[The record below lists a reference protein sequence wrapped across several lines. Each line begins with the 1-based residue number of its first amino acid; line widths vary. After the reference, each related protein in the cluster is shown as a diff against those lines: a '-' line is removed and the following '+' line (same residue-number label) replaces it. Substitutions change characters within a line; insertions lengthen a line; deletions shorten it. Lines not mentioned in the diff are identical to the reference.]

1 MNINAGDTAWVM
13 LSAALV
19 FFMLPGLALFYGGL
33 VRTKNVVATMVQCLV
48 ALGVIS
54 VLWVAVGYTLV
65 FGDHGGFVGGL
76 GHDRRPLITV
86 ASRVPTRIR
95 GAGRS
100 IPAEVRDGLPII
112 PRGLTRKGV
121 VSRPLKGQLRPFQR

>member
-54 VLWVAVGYTLV
+54 VLWVAVGYTLAISKPSTDQNSWSRKINSRR
-65 FGDHGGFVGGL
+65 GSRRATDHTPGADSQRRSFPPTQGAIAPLPEIVSRAVP
-76 GHDRRPLITV
+76 RRPAL
-86 ASRVPTRIR
+86 S
-95 GAGRS
+95 
-100 IPAEVRDGLPII
+100 
-112 PRGLTRKGV
+112 
-121 VSRPLKGQLRPFQR
+121 